1 MRSLT
6 ARPSRRTLARRSLLT
21 GMFVLAVGC
30 TQGEGGAPSA
40 SPSTPAPTMQDRAA
54 ASPTP
59 MAVQPLRGNL
69 ATFAESLGRKL
80 DRSHAPTPVALPEGG
95 ILNVPNGH
103 VAHASVLVRGPDGRL
118 RSACVSSPAEVSA
131 LVQQMNAGAGR

>member
-1 MRSLT
+1 MHRMPIRLT
-6 ARPSRRTLARRSLLT
+6 ARWSLLT
-21 GMFVLAVGC
+21 GMFVLALGC
-30 TQGEGGAPSA
+30 TQSEEGVPF
-40 SPSTPAPTMQDRAA
+40 APTPPMSAMQDRAA
-54 ASPTP
+54 AAPTP
-59 MAVQPLRGNL
+59 TAVQPLRGNL

-95 ILNVPNGH
+95 ILNVPNDH

-131 LVQQMNAGAGR
+131 LVQQINAGAGR

>member
-21 GMFVLAVGC
+21 GMFVLAHGC
-30 TQGEGGAPSA
+30 TQSEEGAPSA
-40 SPSTPAPTMQDRAA
+40 PTPFVSAMQDRAA

-131 LVQQMNAGAGR
+131 LVQQINAGAGQ